1 MIESL
6 PVGKYTLREKSA
18 LYGYKAASDVTFE
31 VKETAEIQKVS
42 ITWKYAHIFFSRY
55 FDLYLT
61 TTAIPPQAAASNT
74 IQTNGLLSSPVFG
87 AFVAVVFS
95 VVAVAVAVAV
105 AAPELLFPPSVV
117 ASVVVSVVVPP
128 VARLISKSALHS
140 PSV

>member
-1 MIESL
+1 M
-6 PVGKYTLREKSA
+6 
-18 LYGYKAASDVTFE
+18 
-31 VKETAEIQKVS
+31 EIRS
-42 ITWKYAHIFFSRY
+42 HLFSRY

-87 AFVAVVFS
+87 AFVAVVLS
-95 VVAVAVAVAV
+95 VVAVAVAVTVTV
-105 AAPELLFPPSVV
+105 AASELLFPLSVV
-117 ASVVVSVVVPP
+117 ASVVVPP

>member
-95 VVAVAVAVAV
+95 VVAVAVAVA
-105 AAPELLFPPSVV
+105 APELLFPPSVV